1 MLLSRDEIEKSIAS
15 HGWKW
20 ENNSITKSFDFNS
33 YTDGISFVNSIAE
46 ISERMNHHA
55 DIHIGYECV
64 KILINSHDLG
74 GVSTKCINLAAQFDQ
89 INVL

>member
-55 DIHIGYECV
+55 DIHIGYECMSLV
-64 KILINSHDLG
+64 WETLFYWREG
-74 GVSTKCINLAAQFDQ
+74 T
-89 INVL
+89 